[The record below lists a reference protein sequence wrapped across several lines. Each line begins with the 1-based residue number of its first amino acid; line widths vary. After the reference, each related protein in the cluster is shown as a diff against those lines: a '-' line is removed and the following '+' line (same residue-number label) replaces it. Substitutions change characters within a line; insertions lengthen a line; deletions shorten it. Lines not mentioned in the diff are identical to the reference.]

1 MIEYHDV
8 QPSTHT
14 YVTITSTTPML
25 PLAYLEQNMIFDH
38 AIFAYIQI
46 YCILYPLLFDTISN
60 ITCSQLRSSH
70 ICSVWSKHRE
80 SVPYLSNAKLRSW
93 PEISNKTNFEKL
105 RINSNKNTKYSKFL
119 VIHYICQLNYQY
131 IFLVLCD
138 TSPQQKCTSVLRV
151 KNITLYKYRRN
162 KEFFRNVML
171 FNILRVKHAAWQ

>member
-1 MIEYHDV
+1 MHSYKF
-8 QPSTHT
+8 
-14 YVTITSTTPML
+14 Y
-25 PLAYLEQNMIFDH
+25 Y
-38 AIFAYIQI
+38 
-46 YCILYPLLFDTISN
+46 ILYPFLFDTVSN

-93 PEISNKTNFEKL
+93 PEIANKQIL
-105 RINSNKNTKYSKFL
+105 RTCKSISTRIRNTSYLKCL
-119 VIHYICQLNYQY
+119 VIHYICQLNYQH
-131 IFLVLCD
+131 IVLVLYD